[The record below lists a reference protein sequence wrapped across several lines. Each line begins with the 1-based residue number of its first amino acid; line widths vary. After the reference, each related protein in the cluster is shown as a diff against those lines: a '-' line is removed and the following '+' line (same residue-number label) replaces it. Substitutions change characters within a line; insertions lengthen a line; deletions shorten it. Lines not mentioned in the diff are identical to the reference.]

1 MAPESIYCLDLFN
14 WQNFDSWS
22 FGCLVYELFMKKPL
36 FFKAKG
42 IQQLGSMIY
51 CLFRERFQLMD
62 LPQTVLN
69 GILEHDLI
77 TQ

>member
-1 MAPESIYCLDLFN
+1 
-14 WQNFDSWS
+14 
-22 FGCLVYELFMKKPL
+22 LVYELFMKKPL